1 MTITAS
7 RPVALVVEDDWL
19 RRIDIVQELEQEG
32 WTVLAAEAAEAA
44 LDLLQ
49 AGYPIDILV
58 TDVQLGAGPS
68 GWDLAEACRAK
79 VADLPV
85 IYVSGDTG
93 DRSRQVPGSRFFDKP
108 CPASQVANACRNFG
122 SWTGTS

>member
-1 MTITAS
+1 MDIPAA

-19 RRIDIVQELEQEG
+19 RRIDMVQELEQEG

-44 LDLLQ
+44 LDLLN
-49 AGYPIDILV
+49 AGYPVDILV
-58 TDVQLGAGPS
+58 TDVQLGEGPS
-68 GWDLAEACRAK
+68 GWDLAEACRAR

-85 IYVSGDTG
+85 VYVSADAT

-108 CPASQVANACRNFG
+108 CLASQVATACR
-122 SWTGTS
+122 SLSPRTLL

>member
-85 IYVSGDTG
+85 IYVSADTG

-108 CPASQVANACRNFG
+108 CPVSQVANACRDFG
-122 SWTGTS
+122 WRTATS